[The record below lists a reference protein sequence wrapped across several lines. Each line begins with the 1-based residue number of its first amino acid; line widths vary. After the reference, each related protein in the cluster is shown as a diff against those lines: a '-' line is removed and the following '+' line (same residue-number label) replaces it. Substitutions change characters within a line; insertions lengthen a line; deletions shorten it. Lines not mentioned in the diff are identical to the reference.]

1 MLHEEKIIK
10 LDRSR
15 IDIKENSYVKYKNSI
30 YKITQI
36 LNFKEVVAL
45 NIETKKATLLAIKD
59 LSSIESGKNINIE
72 AISKDISEIEDEEYK
87 EANRRYKAILPLLEK
102 KLSRTDAVEYSK
114 KLGIHFTTLYRW
126 QEKYK
131 STGTILGLIS
141 NKSGIKRGS
150 KKLNNEVEILIRKII
165 ENYYLTNQKP
175 SIQSIINKILF
186 ECKKMN
192 LTAPHSNTIRN
203 RINEISE
210 YEKLKKQGNKGLART
225 KYEPVPN
232 KFEAE
237 YPLQLIEIDHTPCD
251 IILVDDENRLPIGRP
266 WITLAIDIYSR
277 MIVGYYLSMNAPS
290 VTSVGMCVSNA
301 ILPKDLLL
309 SKFDIN
315 ENWNVWG
322 FPETIHVD
330 NGADF
335 RAEAVK
341 RASLAHGINIEFR
354 PVGRANFGGH
364 IERVIGTLMHEI
376 HNLPGTTFS
385 NIKKR
390 GEYNSDANASMTFYE
405 FERWLLTFIT
415 KIYHKRTHSSLLM
428 SPEQQWEEGLFADET
443 GIGFIQKPSSNS
455 SIILDF
461 LPIYERTIQKNGVNI
476 EGLNYY
482 DHVLRT
488 KINQME
494 NGKKKQ
500 FIFKRDPRDI
510 SHVWFYEESTKEYF
524 KIPTANQNMPS
535 MTSWEF
541 DSIKTNL
548 KNKGLKRINQ
558 DAILEAREELL
569 TQIKQSIKSS
579 KKARRET
586 QKLKNANIELNELN
600 YKMNPNIDIDNK
612 NLLNKSSSDDQSFWE
627 DEIPEF

>member
-1 MLHEEKIIK
+1 MLNKETSIK

-15 IDIKENSYVKYKNSI
+15 IDIKPNSYVQYKNSV

-36 LNFKEVVAL
+36 INFDEVVGT
-45 NIETKKATLLAIKD
+45 NTKTKKAELLPIKD
-59 LSSIESGKNINIE
+59 LSSIETNKNVNAE
-72 AISKDISEIEDEEYK
+72 SISKDINDIEDEEYL
-87 EANRRYKAILPLLEK
+87 EAQRRYKAILPLLEK
-102 KLSRTDAVEYSK
+102 KLSRQEAVQYSK
-114 KLGIHFTTLYRW
+114 NLGIHFTTLYRW

-141 NKSGIKRGS
+141 NKVGVRKGS
-150 KKLNNEVEILIRKII
+150 KRLDSEIEIIIRKII
-165 ENYYLTNQKP
+165 ENYYLTIQKP
-175 SIQSIINKILF
+175 SIQSVVNKVLS
-186 ECKKMN
+186 ECKRLN
-192 LTAPHSNTIRN
+192 ILAPHSNTIRN

-210 YEKLKKQGNKGLART
+210 YEKLLKHGSRGLAKT
-225 KYEPVPN
+225 KYEPAPN
-232 KFEAE
+232 KFEAD

-251 IILVDDENRLPIGRP
+251 IILVDDEHRLPIGRP

-290 VTSVGMCVSNA
+290 VTSVGMCVSNS

-315 ENWNVWG
+315 SNWNVWG
-322 FPETIHVD
+322 YPETIHVD

-335 RAEAVK
+335 RADAVK
-341 RASLAHGINIEFR
+341 RAGLAHGINIEFR

-385 NIKKR
+385 NIKQR
-390 GEYNSDANASMTFYE
+390 GEYNSDANASMTFSE
-405 FERWLLTFIT
+405 FEKWILTFIT
-415 KIYHKRTHSSLLM
+415 KIYHKRIHSSLSL
-428 SPEQQWEEGLFADET
+428 SPEQQWEEGLFADES
-443 GIGFIQKPSSNS
+443 GIGFIQKPSNNS

-510 SHVWFYEESTKEYF
+510 SYIWFYEETTQEYF
-524 KIPTANQNMPS
+524 KINVANQNMPS
-535 MTSWEF
+535 MTAWEF
-541 DSIKTNL
+541 DLIKTEL
-548 KNKGLKRINQ
+548 KNKGLKRVNQ
-558 DAILEAREELL
+558 DAILEAREELYK
-569 TQIKQSIKSS
+569 QIEQSVKSS
-579 KKARRET
+579 KKARRDS
-586 QKLKNANIELNELN
+586 QRLKNKNIELKEQEQRINQNTSINIKQTENNFSKNE
-600 YKMNPNIDIDNK
+600 
-612 NLLNKSSSDDQSFWE
+612 SFWE
-627 DEIPEF
+627 DDIPDF

>member
-1 MLHEEKIIK
+1 MLNKETSIK

-15 IDIKENSYVKYKNSI
+15 IDIKPNSYVQYKNSV

-36 LNFKEVVAL
+36 LNFDEVVGT
-45 NIETKKATLLAIKD
+45 NTKTKKAELLPIKD
-59 LSSIESGKNINIE
+59 LSSIESDKNINAE
-72 AISKDISEIEDEEYK
+72 SISKDINNIEDEEYL
-87 EANRRYKAILPLLEK
+87 EAQRRYKAILPLLEK
-102 KLSRTDAVEYSK
+102 KLSRQEAVQYSK
-114 KLGIHFTTLYRW
+114 NLGIHFTTLYRW

-141 NKSGIKRGS
+141 NKVGVRKGS
-150 KKLNNEVEILIRKII
+150 KRLDSEIEIIIRKII
-165 ENYYLTNQKP
+165 ENYYLTIQKP
-175 SIQSIINKILF
+175 SIQSVVNKVLS
-186 ECKKMN
+186 ECKRLN
-192 LTAPHSNTIRN
+192 IVAPHSNTIRN

-210 YEKLKKQGNKGLART
+210 YEKLLKHGSRGLAKT
-225 KYEPVPN
+225 KYEPAPN
-232 KFEAE
+232 KFEAD

-251 IILVDDENRLPIGRP
+251 IILVDDEHRLPIGRP

-315 ENWNVWG
+315 SNWNVWG
-322 FPETIHVD
+322 YPETIHVD

-335 RAEAVK
+335 RADAVK
-341 RASLAHGINIEFR
+341 RAGLAHGINIEFR

-385 NIKKR
+385 NIKQR
-390 GEYNSDANASMTFYE
+390 GEYNSDANASMTFSE
-405 FERWLLTFIT
+405 FEKWILTFIT
-415 KIYHKRTHSSLLM
+415 KIYHKRIHSSLSL
-428 SPEQQWEEGLFADET
+428 SPEQQWEEGLFADES
-443 GIGFIQKPSSNS
+443 GIGFIQKPSNNS

-510 SHVWFYEESTKEYF
+510 SYIWFYEETSQEYF
-524 KIPTANQNMPS
+524 KINVANQNMPS
-535 MTSWEF
+535 MTAWEF
-541 DSIKTNL
+541 DLIKTEL
-548 KNKGLKRINQ
+548 KNKGLKRVNQ
-558 DAILEAREELL
+558 DAILEAREELHK
-569 TQIKQSIKSS
+569 QIEQSVKSS
-579 KKARRET
+579 KKARRDS
-586 QKLKNANIELNELN
+586 QRLKNKNIELKEQEQRINQNTSINIKQTENNFSKNE
-600 YKMNPNIDIDNK
+600 
-612 NLLNKSSSDDQSFWE
+612 SFWE
-627 DEIPEF
+627 DDIPDF